1 MNDKNLS
8 IRSFKHIWH
17 PCTQMKHHET
27 SPLVPIEKAQGI
39 WLYDTNGNRYMD
51 AISSWWVN
59 LFGHCHPYIND
70 ALVDQLNKIEH
81 VMFAGFTHQPAVEL
95 AERLAQITPGNLDH
109 CFFAS
114 DGASATEIALKM
126 SFHYWQ
132 LYGKTD
138 KVNFISLKNGYH
150 GETLGSL
157 SVTEIPFFRQTYAPL
172 LRNTEYMPSPD
183 WRNIIGNETHL
194 EFALKAASELEIFL
208 SKHHTQIAA
217 FILEPIVQAA
227 GGMGMYHPIYLQRA
241 RTICDKYEVHL
252 IADEI
257 AVGFGRTGK
266 MFACEHAEIVPDLL
280 CLAKGL
286 TGGYLPLSVVMTTDK
301 LYQAFYQDE
310 ISKAFVHSH
319 SHTGNALA
327 CRASLAALDLIEQYN
342 IIEANQAKIDYL
354 NQLASPLQ
362 SHPKV
367 KNFRNRG
374 MIWAFEVET
383 NDSKFSN
390 NFFQKALEKQLLL
403 RPLGK
408 TVYFMPPYIIKER
421 EIEHLVSNVLQIID
435 IQS

>member
-27 SPLVPIEKAQGI
+27 FPLVSIEKAQGI

-183 WRNIIGNETHL
+183 WRNIIGNETPL

-241 RTICDKYEVHL
+241 RTICDEYEVHL

-266 MFACEHAEIVPDLL
+266 MFACEHAKIVPDLL

-408 TVYFMPPYIIKER
+408 TVYFMPPYIIKEH

>member
-1 MNDKNLS
+1 MKDKNLS
-8 IRSFKHIWH
+8 IRSFRHIWH

-27 SPLVPIEKAQGI
+27 YPLVPIEKGHGI
-39 WLYDTNGNRYMD
+39 WLYDTNGKRYMD

-70 ALVDQLNKIEH
+70 ALIDQLNKIEH
-81 VMFAGFTHQPAVEL
+81 VMFAGFTHEPAVAL
-95 AERLAQITPGNLDH
+95 AERLTEITPGNLDH

-114 DGASATEIALKM
+114 DGSSATEIALKM

-132 LYGKTD
+132 LYGHTN

-157 SVTEIPFFRQTYAPL
+157 SVTEIPFFKQTYTPL
-172 LRNTEYMPSPD
+172 LRGTVHMPSPD
-183 WRNIIGNETHL
+183 WRNITGNETHL
-194 EFALKAASELEIFL
+194 EFALKAASELETFL
-208 SKHHTQIAA
+208 STHHTQIAA
-217 FILEPIVQAA
+217 FILEPIIQAA

-241 RTICDKYEVHL
+241 RAICDKYQVHL

-266 MFACEHAEIVPDLL
+266 MFACQHADIVPDLL

-286 TGGYLPLSVVMTTDK
+286 TGGYLPLSVVMTTDSI
-301 LYQAFYQDE
+301 YQAFYQDE
-310 ISKAFVHSH
+310 FSKAFVHSH

-327 CRASLAALDLIEQYN
+327 CRASLASLDLIEQYN
-342 IIEANQAKIDYL
+342 VIESNQAKIDYL

-367 KNFRNRG
+367 KNFRNCG

-383 NDSKFSN
+383 DDPKFSN
-390 NFFQKALEKQLLL
+390 HFFQKALEKQLLL
-403 RPLGK
+403 RPLGN
-408 TVYFMPPYIIKER
+408 TVYFMPPYIINEH
-421 EIEHLVSNVLQIID
+421 EIEHLVNNVLQIINL
-435 IQS
+435 Q

>member
-8 IRSFKHIWH
+8 MRSFKHIWH

-27 SPLVPIEKAQGI
+27 HPLIPIERGQGI
-39 WLYDTNGNRYMD
+39 WLYDINGKRYMD

-70 ALVDQLNKIEH
+70 ALIDQLNKIEH
-81 VMFAGFTHQPAVEL
+81 VMFAGFTHEPAIKL

-114 DGASATEIALKM
+114 DGSSATEIALKM

-132 LYGKTD
+132 LYGNTD
-138 KVNFISLKNGYH
+138 KVNFISLKNSYH

-157 SVTEIPFFRQTYAPL
+157 SVTEIPFFKQTYAPL
-172 LRNTEYMPSPD
+172 LRSTEYMPSPD
-183 WRNIIGNETHL
+183 WRNIVDNETHL
-194 EFALKAASELEIFL
+194 EFALKAASQLETFL
-208 SKHHTQIAA
+208 STHHTQTAA

-241 RTICDKYEVHL
+241 RAICDKYQVHL

-266 MFACEHAEIVPDLL
+266 MFACEHAGIAPDLL

-327 CRASLAALDLIEQYN
+327 CRVSLATLDLIEQYN

-354 NQLASPLQ
+354 NQLVSPLQ
-362 SHPKV
+362 SHLKV
-367 KNFRNRG
+367 KNFRNCG

-383 NDSKFSN
+383 NDSNFSN

-403 RPLGK
+403 RPLGR
-408 TVYFMPPYIIKER
+408 TVYFMPPYIIKDH
-421 EIEHLVSNVLQIID
+421 EIEYLVNNVLQIID
-435 IQS
+435 MQ

>member
-27 SPLVPIEKAQGI
+27 HPHVSIGKGQGI
-39 WLYDTNGNRYMD
+39 WLYDTNGKRYMD

-81 VMFAGFTHQPAVEL
+81 VMFAGFTHEPAVEL
-95 AERLAQITPGNLDH
+95 AERLTQITPGNLDH

-114 DGASATEIALKM
+114 DGSSATEIALKM

-132 LYGKTD
+132 LYGNTD
-138 KVNFISLKNGYH
+138 KINFISLRNGYH

-157 SVTEIPFFRQTYAPL
+157 SVTEIPFFKQTYAPL
-172 LRNTEYMPSPD
+172 LRSTKYMPSPD
-183 WRNIIGNETHL
+183 WRNISDNETHL
-194 EFALKAASELEIFL
+194 EFALKAASELESFL
-208 SKHHTQIAA
+208 SKHHTQTAA

-241 RTICDKYEVHL
+241 RAICDKYQVHL

-301 LYQAFYQDE
+301 IYQAFYQDE
-310 ISKAFVHSH
+310 VSKAFVHSH

-327 CRASLAALDLIEQYN
+327 CRASLATLDLIEQYN
-342 IIEANQAKIDYL
+342 VIEANQAKIDYL
-354 NQLASPLQ
+354 NQLALPLQ
-362 SHPKV
+362 SHSSV
-367 KNFRNRG
+367 KNFRNCG

-383 NDSKFSN
+383 DDPQFSN

-408 TVYFMPPYIIKER
+408 TVYFMPPYIINEY
-421 EIEHLVSNVLQIID
+421 EIEHLVNSVLQIINL
-435 IQS
+435 Q